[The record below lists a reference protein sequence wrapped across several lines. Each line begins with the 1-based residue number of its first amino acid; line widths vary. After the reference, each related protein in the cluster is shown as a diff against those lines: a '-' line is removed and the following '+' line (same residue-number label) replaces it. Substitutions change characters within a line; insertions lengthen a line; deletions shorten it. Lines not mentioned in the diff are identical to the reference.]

1 MSTWFQP
8 KETIAPGEVAHGL
21 RMLLFDGAFAHTMAV
36 LTTGAFLIGFALE
49 LGASNTL
56 VGVIAAVTP
65 LSQMFQIPAM
75 FLVEKFR
82 NRKRLV
88 MLTAGISRTFWLAIA
103 FIPWI
108 VPERYR
114 LWCLLAFLVS
124 YFGLANVAGCAWNSW
139 MRDFVPI
146 TGFGTFFG
154 RRMALATL
162 VGATLSLA
170 AGYGVDAYR
179 DHVGHAFGAYTALY
193 IVAAMSGY
201 ISVIFVS
208 RVPEPVMQ
216 PNPGISMWSI
226 LSQPFRD
233 VNFRKVLVFLGSW
246 NFAVNFATP
255 FFAVYLLKELHMSM
269 AWVIGLTVV
278 SQFFNVVFYRIWG
291 RLADRFSNKSVLSV
305 SVPLYL
311 ICFLLWPFTTMPD
324 PTVLTIPLLIIIHV
338 LAGISTAGVT
348 LCTANIALKLAP
360 YGKAT
365 AYVAVNA
372 LVSGTVATFAPIC
385 AGFAADFFTPYE
397 LMVSLTWLYWEEGRV
412 AFEMP
417 TVDVRGLDFV
427 FLIAFALGVL
437 AMQRLIRV
445 KEEGEV
451 EEEIIRQALFSEML
465 KMVQNV
471 STVPGVRHIT
481 NFPYGTLKQWR
492 IRRRD
497 DDRWMP

>member
-1 MSTWFQP
+1 MNKWFQP
-8 KETIAPGEVAHGL
+8 KETIAPVEVAHGL
-21 RMLLFDGAFAHTMAV
+21 RMLLYDGAFAQTMTV
-36 LTTGAFLIGFALE
+36 FTTGAFLISFALE
-49 LGASNTL
+49 LGASNAL
-56 VGVIAAVTP
+56 VGMIAAVTP

-75 FLVEKFR
+75 FLVEKVR
-82 NRKRLV
+82 NRKRVV
-88 MLTAGISRTFWLAIA
+88 MLTALISRTFWIAIA
-103 FIPWI
+103 SIPWI
-108 VPERYR
+108 VPEPFR
-114 LWCLLAFLVS
+114 LWCLLGFLVMF
-124 YFGLANVAGCAWNSW
+124 FGLANIAGCAWNSW

-154 RRMALATL
+154 RRMALATF
-162 VGATLSLA
+162 VGAVLSLA
-170 AGYGVDAYR
+170 AGFGVDTYR
-179 DHVGHAFGAYTALY
+179 QYYENAFGAYTALFL
-193 IVAAMSGY
+193 VATLSGY
-201 ISVIFVS
+201 LSVYFVS

-216 PNPGISMWSI
+216 PNVELSLWTI
-226 LSQPFRD
+226 LGQPFRD
-233 VNFRKVLVFLGSW
+233 VNFRKVLVFLGCW
-246 NFAVNFATP
+246 NCAVNFATP

-278 SQFFNVVFYRIWG
+278 SQSFNVLFYRIWG

-305 SVPLYL
+305 SAPLYL
-311 ICFLLWPFTTMPD
+311 ICFLMWPFTTMPE
-324 PTVLTIPLLIIIHV
+324 PTVLTIPLLFAIHI

-372 LVSGTVATFAPIC
+372 LVSGMVATLAPIC
-385 AGFAADFFTPYE
+385 AGIVADYFTPYE
-397 LMVSLTWLYWEEGRV
+397 LMVSLTWLYWKEGRV

-427 FLIAFALGVL
+427 FLIAFALGVI

-451 EEEIIRQALFSEML
+451 EEGIIRQALFSEMRQ
-465 KMVQNV
+465 MVQNM

-481 NFPYGTLKQWR
+481 NFPYGSLKQWR
-492 IRRRD
+492 KRRREE
-497 DDRWMP
+497 DRWRP